1 MVVSW
6 QIMIF
11 NVFWMIFMQLKFSPL
26 KHLFLKILLI
36 FTQNHE
42 NPKIWISTMFGPNKK
57 NSKIEFLLKFFK
69 NLEIYVL
76 NSSGVLLYA
85 PETHF
90 WWFYEMKKIHRNPGF
105 FIDFRKN
112 PQFYLFSTISRNKKQ
127 NYNTTWNKQF
137 QAKVFLLRA
146 PFSPVVHF
154 EKKSTGNR

>member
-26 KHLFLKILLI
+26 KHLFLKIFLI

-42 NPKIWISTMFGPNKK
+42 NPKIWIYTMFGPNIK
-57 NSKIEFLLKFFK
+57 NSKIEFLLKIFK

-112 PQFYLFSTISRNKKQ
+112 PQFYLFSTISNFLKSK
-127 NYNTTWNKQF
+127 Y
-137 QAKVFLLRA
+137 VFLCLAVENVR
-146 PFSPVVHF
+146 V
-154 EKKSTGNR
+154 T

>member
-57 NSKIEFLLKFFK
+57 NSKIEFLLNFFK

-90 WWFYEMKKIHRNPGF
+90 
-105 FIDFRKN
+105 
-112 PQFYLFSTISRNKKQ
+112 
-127 NYNTTWNKQF
+127 
-137 QAKVFLLRA
+137 
-146 PFSPVVHF
+146 
-154 EKKSTGNR
+154 

>member
-90 WWFYEMKKIHRNPGF
+90 
-105 FIDFRKN
+105 
-112 PQFYLFSTISRNKKQ
+112 S
-127 NYNTTWNKQF
+127 
-137 QAKVFLLRA
+137 
-146 PFSPVVHF
+146 
-154 EKKSTGNR
+154 

>member
-1 MVVSW
+1 MK
-6 QIMIF
+6 
-11 NVFWMIFMQLKFSPL
+11 LKFSPL
-26 KHLFLKILLI
+26 KHIFLKILLI

-90 WWFYEMKKIHRNPGF
+90 
-105 FIDFRKN
+105 
-112 PQFYLFSTISRNKKQ
+112 
-127 NYNTTWNKQF
+127 
-137 QAKVFLLRA
+137 
-146 PFSPVVHF
+146 
-154 EKKSTGNR
+154 

>member
-85 PETHF
+85 QETHF
-90 WWFYEMKKIHRNPGF
+90 SWFYEMKKIHRNPGF

-112 PQFYLFSTISRNKKQ
+112 PQFYLFSTISNWWILMKPVPKWSSW
-127 NYNTTWNKQF
+127 TI
-137 QAKVFLLRA
+137 
-146 PFSPVVHF
+146 FS
-154 EKKSTGNR
+154 EKKLKFECS

>member
-90 WWFYEMKKIHRNPGF
+90 WWFYEMRGF
-105 FIDFRKN
+105 QNRDN
-112 PQFYLFSTISRNKKQ
+112 HISLWKCSLG
-127 NYNTTWNKQF
+127 F
-137 QAKVFLLRA
+137 QKTRA
-146 PFSPVVHF
+146 PELLGVWPMWIYHSGAEVPYFLEVSKNL
-154 EKKSTGNR
+154 KKK